1 LEVGIHLQVMPL
13 INKDG
18 LVVMDIQADVE
29 QLGPD
34 VQISGVG
41 GVPTTTKRQA
51 GAKVAVRNGE
61 TIILGGFIS
70 DSRSKSIS
78 GIPGLMNIPGLGN
91 LFRSTSIENLRTE
104 LIMLMRPTVLPSP
117 ELAAVV
123 ATQERNKLSGV
134 KQAELEIRKD
144 ETRRNLK
151 IEQDM
156 AKEAAKEAEQEKK
169 AAQKHSPGQV
179 DTSTNTIP
187 ISTIPAIEDQ

>member
-1 LEVGIHLQVMPL
+1 
-13 INKDG
+13 
-18 LVVMDIQADVE
+18 
-29 QLGPD
+29 
-34 VQISGVG
+34 
-41 GVPTTTKRQA
+41 
-51 GAKVAVRNGE
+51 
-61 TIILGGFIS
+61 
-70 DSRSKSIS
+70 
-78 GIPGLMNIPGLGN
+78 MNIPGLGN